1 MIRESI
7 ILNSTTRFMITLLIM
22 FSFYLLLRG
31 HNLPGGGFVGGLVG
45 GASFA
50 LYGIAFGVQAARNAV
65 FLSPPQMMGW
75 GLIAALLSGVPAL
88 LSNKPFLTGWW
99 YHELSVPII
108 DKFNT
113 PLLFDIGV
121 YLIVAGVTLNII
133 FALSEADLQEN

>member
-7 ILNSTTRFMITLLIM
+7 ILNSTTRFLIVLLIM

-50 LYGIAFGVQAARNAV
+50 LYGIAFGVRAARQAV
-65 FLSPPQMMGW
+65 FLSPPKLIGW

-88 LSNKPFLTGWW
+88 LTQKPFLTGWW
-99 YHELSVPII
+99 YHDLTLPII
-108 DKFNT
+108 KKLNT
-113 PLLFDIGV
+113 PLVFDIGV
-121 YLIVAGVTLNII
+121 YTIVAGVTLNII
-133 FALSEADLQEN
+133 FALAEAEETKD